1 MLLAEINLHPP
12 RKSEIGLR
20 LLNVGIEE
28 VSRFLTACSKSAAT
42 VRFAGLN
49 EVAGAAETMGQAEGC
64 RSQEIVLL
72 LSSAEWH
79 VAD

>member
-1 MLLAEINLHPP
+1 VLLAEINLHLS
-12 RKSEIGLR
+12 RKPEIGL

-28 VSRFLTACSKSAAT
+28 PSRFLTACSKSAAT

-64 RSQEIVLL
+64 SSQEIVRL
-72 LSSAEWH
+72 
-79 VAD
+79 